1 MKAYEILK
9 DCKCALQLLEDE
21 IDPQAWRI
29 HWVAAIALIRAV
41 GHVLHKVDGASDAS
55 IMLAVNKRY
64 SVWNGSKYEH
74 AIFRDFIEKE
84 RNSILKEYA
93 SDVYP
98 LAEIGIILEA
108 KPKTGDSNDAIV
120 EPEIFELDEN
130 IYRPM
135 LDGKWEGEDAR
146 DVLNQ
151 AILWWEQELSI
162 VRALSQKGSM

>member
-1 MKAYEILK
+1 
-9 DCKCALQLLEDE
+9 
-21 IDPQAWRI
+21 
-29 HWVAAIALIRAV
+29 
-41 GHVLHKVDGASDAS
+41 VDGASDTS
-55 IMLAVNKRY
+55 IMLAVNNRY
-64 SVWNGSKYEH
+64 SVWNSSKSEH

-84 RNSILKEYA
+84 RNSILKEYE

-98 LAEIGIILEA
+98 LAEINVILEA

-120 EPEIFELDEN
+120 ESEFFELDEN